1 MSIMLCSVAQLLQLH
16 HSFRFLDVN
25 IWSVEFHVQLTS
37 VAITLFTD
45 ARMGRSMLLK
55 LIYIVTVNIW
65 SIEFHMQFTI
75 IAMGP
80 LLTYARLWKSVLS
93 RLICIVAE
101 LVQGINVH
109 GLCLQY
115 AAGEQIS
122 LWMGQMPH
130 RSPELPWID
139 GRRDWKIFSMAS
151 LMICL
156 MLHWLTQLPNTLLT
170 LGNSSAV
177 PGLHKQFH
185 ASSHTSYA
193 EHLYLEEDNV
203 WHVTTVPFSS
213 DFVLCSV
220 DNLLLAFENN
230 NNKLASWL
238 EDSRRMVV
246 SAALQRHYRWDAYGH
261 GGILLCQFWWAL
273 SLLLWCGWHRR
284 LDECACQG
292 NHWECIQCKSSP
304 LALLINLPIVEINVG
319 WQETWM

>member
-1 MSIMLCSVAQLLQLH
+1 MLS
-16 HSFRFLDVN
+16 
-25 IWSVEFHVQLTS
+25 
-37 VAITLFTD
+37 
-45 ARMGRSMLLK
+45 K

-65 SIEFHMQFTI
+65 SIEFHTQFTI

-80 LLTYARLWKSVLS
+80 LLTYARLGKSVLS

-109 GLCLQY
+109 GLCLRY

-185 ASSHTSYA
+185 ASSHASHS
-193 EHLYLEEDNV
+193 EHLYLEKDNV
-203 WHVTTVPFSS
+203 
-213 DFVLCSV
+213 
-220 DNLLLAFENN
+220 
-230 NNKLASWL
+230 
-238 EDSRRMVV
+238 
-246 SAALQRHYRWDAYGH
+246 
-261 GGILLCQFWWAL
+261 
-273 SLLLWCGWHRR
+273 
-284 LDECACQG
+284 
-292 NHWECIQCKSSP
+292 
-304 LALLINLPIVEINVG
+304 
-319 WQETWM
+319 

>member
-1 MSIMLCSVAQLLQLH
+1 MCYLGYIWYALSLCVAFPSPQKFGIICMLLLPNMSIMLCSLAQLLQLH

-37 VAITLFTD
+37 IAITFFTD

-55 LIYIVTVNIW
+55 LICIVTINIW
-65 SIEFHMQFTI
+65 SIEFHTQFTI

-80 LLTYARLWKSVLS
+80 LLTYARLGKSVLS

-101 LVQGINVH
+101 LVQGINVC

-115 AAGEQIS
+115 AAGEQKS

-130 RSPELPWID
+130 RSPEQPWID

-177 PGLHKQFH
+177 PGLPKQFH
-185 ASSHTSYA
+185 ASSQSY
-193 EHLYLEEDNV
+193 
-203 WHVTTVPFSS
+203 FS
-213 DFVLCSV
+213 C
-220 DNLLLAFENN
+220 
-230 NNKLASWL
+230 
-238 EDSRRMVV
+238 
-246 SAALQRHYRWDAYGH
+246 
-261 GGILLCQFWWAL
+261 
-273 SLLLWCGWHRR
+273 
-284 LDECACQG
+284 
-292 NHWECIQCKSSP
+292 
-304 LALLINLPIVEINVG
+304 
-319 WQETWM
+319 